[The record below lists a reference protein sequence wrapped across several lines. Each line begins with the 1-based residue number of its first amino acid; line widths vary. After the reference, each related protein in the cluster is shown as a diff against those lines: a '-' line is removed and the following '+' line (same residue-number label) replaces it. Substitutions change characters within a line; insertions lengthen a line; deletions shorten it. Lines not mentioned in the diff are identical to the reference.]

1 VADVFEADVHLEL
14 VLPPRLTM
22 MRELMPRE
30 WALVDGTEPK
40 LFRVSPQKTA
50 WGLHRMK
57 GAWSRR
63 MR

>member
-1 VADVFEADVHLEL
+1 
-14 VLPPRLTM
+14 